1 MKKFIQ
7 ELFIKKIKSDSRSKI
22 YNYKISNK
30 ILISSYN
37 HICSNNELN
46 NYIINPYIDI
56 NNYDNIMVSEKD
68 ILSSLNNLK
77 IVMDAYDDSR
87 IEKIKKIYN
96 CSNTNIKNKI
106 KLLIMEWIDKK
117 LISSDFDYIIQKY
130 YSINIL
136 HNNNYFEIIKK
147 YININLD
154 LFNDNILLNLL
165 KLVKFNNIE
174 QNNYLIKK
182 IIKFTYYISEKKKI
196 YLYNFLDV
204 IINSNFIDLY
214 VEYCFKYK
222 NFYVLKYFINIGFKL
237 NKNKIKRCIGWSKQN
252 ILYPNNNISFLNIT
266 IQLFGEFLYTKYS
279 NKYIKYYNYN
289 NILYTIN
296 KNHLIKI

>member
-7 ELFIKKIKSDSRSKI
+7 ELFIKKIKSELKSKS

-37 HICSNNELN
+37 HICSNIELN

-56 NNYDNIMVSEKD
+56 NSYDNIMISEKD

-77 IVMDAYDDSR
+77 IVIDAYDDSR

-96 CSNTNIKNKI
+96 CSNINIKNKI

-130 YSINIL
+130 YTLNIL
-136 HNNNYFEIIKK
+136 QNNNYFEIIKK

-154 LFNDNILLNLL
+154 LFNDNIFLNLL
-165 KLVKFNNIE
+165 KLIKFNNIE

-182 IIKFTYYISEKKKI
+182 IIKFTLYITQKKKN
-196 YLYNFLDV
+196 YLYNFLDA
-204 IINSNFIDLY
+204 IINPNFIDLY

-222 NFYVLKYFINIGFKL
+222 NLYVLKYFINIGFKL
-237 NKNKIKRCIGWSKQN
+237 NNNKLKRCIGWSLQN
-252 ILYPNNNISFLNIT
+252 VLYYNVNISLIDIT
-266 IQLFGEFLYTKYS
+266 KQLFGEFLYTKYIE
-279 NKYIKYYNYN
+279 KYKKYFNYH
-289 NILYTIN
+289 NILYKIN
-296 KNHLIKI
+296 KVYN

>member
-1 MKKFIQ
+1 
-7 ELFIKKIKSDSRSKI
+7 
-22 YNYKISNK
+22 
-30 ILISSYN
+30 
-37 HICSNNELN
+37 
-46 NYIINPYIDI
+46 
-56 NNYDNIMVSEKD
+56 MVSEKD

-96 CSNTNIKNKI
+96 CSNINIKNKI

-130 YSINIL
+130 YSVNIL
-136 HNNNYFEIIKK
+136 QNNNYFEIIKK

-154 LFNDNILLNLL
+154 LFNDNILLNIL
-165 KLVKFNNIE
+165 KLIKFNNIE

-196 YLYNFLDV
+196 YLYNFLDL

-222 NFYVLKYFINIGFKL
+222 NLYVLKYFINIGFKL

-279 NKYIKYYNYN
+279 IKYIKYFNYN
-289 NILYTIN
+289 NILYKIN
-296 KNHLIKI
+296 KVY